1 MSFKNIWKDKVDNV
15 DDVMADDINNIAH
28 ATIENEE
35 DIEGHRSSKIID
47 HPDKSV
53 TTEKI
58 ADRAVTK
65 DKVADGTVGIS
76 NLDAD
81 LTELLNSFANENS
94 VSNQF
99 DTLSQEV
106 DAKVDKENGKGL
118 STNDFTDDLKEK
130 LESLTDEESLRQ
142 NLKDVSDG
150 LNDLNNFSKKNFAN
164 SLKSNAQGEIIRV
177 DDASPIE
184 HIVSLNVSLE
194 NATETVENPKLYV
207 CGKNLLNLSDTNGDV
222 QGTYR
227 GWLVNPTKQKIT
239 MSILDRDTNVDI
251 SGIYLGICDAGV
263 DGTGGVAWFIE
274 KGEIVRTLFTIN
286 RKFISVAKP
295 ISMTFEETIEKLTQ
309 RFYIQVE
316 FGNTATSYEDFRGGK
331 YDISESEMNIPS
343 PASSAM
349 NVYSNVP
356 SALIECEYNQDTNA
370 VIEKLINAVI
380 SLGGSV

>member
-1 MSFKNIWKDKVDNV
+1 VQIKF
-15 DDVMADDINNIAH
+15 DIPGMPMVFIGNSDYNAMKTH
-28 ATIENEE
+28 KTS
-35 DIEGHRSSKIID
+35 GIID
-47 HPDKSV
+47 HPDQSV

-106 DAKVDKENGKGL
+106 AAKVDKENGKGL

-130 LESLTDEESLRQ
+130 LDLLPDANSLSQ

-150 LNDLNNFSKKNFAN
+150 LNDLNNFSKNNFAN
-164 SLKSNAQGEIIRV
+164 SLKASVTGEIIQV
-177 DDASPIE
+177 DDVSPIE
-184 HIVSLNVSLE
+184 HIVSLNVNLE

-207 CGKNLLNLSDTNGDV
+207 CGKNLLNFADTNGDV

-239 MSILDRDTNVDI
+239 MTILDRDTNVDI
-251 SGIYLGICDAGV
+251 SGIYLGICNTGI
-263 DGTGGVAWFIE
+263 DGTGGIAWLVE
-274 KGEIVRTLFTIN
+274 KGEIKRTLYSIN
-286 RKFISVAKP
+286 RKYISVFR
-295 ISMTFEETIEKLTQ
+295 SGTLSFEEAIEKLTQ

-316 FGNTATSYEDFRGGK
+316 YGTEATSYEDFKGGK

-343 PASSAM
+343 LASSAM

-356 SALIECEYNQDTNA
+356 GALIECEYNQDTNA
-370 VIEKLINAVI
+370 VIGKLINAVI
-380 SLGGSV
+380 SLGGNV